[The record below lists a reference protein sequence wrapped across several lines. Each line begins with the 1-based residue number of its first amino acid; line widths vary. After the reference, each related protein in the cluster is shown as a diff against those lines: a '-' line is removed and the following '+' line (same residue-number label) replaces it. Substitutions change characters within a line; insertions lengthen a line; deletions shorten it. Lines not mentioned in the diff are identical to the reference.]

1 MLALRFE
8 HNQLAL
14 RDIPLPVVEDRAL
27 IRMTRAGICAT
38 DLAITRGYASFS
50 GTIGHEFVGIVEQ
63 SPDPEWVGKRVVGN
77 INIGCGNCRECHRGD
92 SRHCALRQVLGI
104 RSYDGAFA
112 EYLALPIRNLHLV
125 PDALP
130 DSIALFAEPLAAAC
144 RILEQLV
151 LQPDQSIVVLGD
163 GKLGQ
168 LIARMLKANGFNPLL
183 IGKYE
188 SKRTLAEQVG
198 IQTRT
203 LNEKTVDV
211 DLRQTIDVVIEA
223 TGNSQAFAQALE
235 LVSPCGTI
243 VLKSTLQGNWALK
256 AENFVVPEITVV
268 GSRCGRLEHSLALL
282 ESGKIEVASLISAE
296 FPLAQALDAFRV
308 AAQPGM
314 MKVQLLGSESEPVT
328 GDTEG

>member
-151 LQPDQSIVVLGD
+151 LKPDQSIVVLGD

>member
-50 GTIGHEFVGIVEQ
+50 GTLGHEFVGIVEQ
-63 SPDPEWVGKRVVGN
+63 APDSEWIGKRVVGS
-77 INIGCGNCRECHRGD
+77 INIGCGNCRECHLGD
-92 SRHCALRQVLGI
+92 SRHCALRRVLGI

-112 EYLALPIRNLHLV
+112 EYLALPIKNLHLV
-125 PDALP
+125 PEAIP

-144 RILEQLV
+144 RILEQLA

-168 LIARMLKANGFNPLL
+168 LIARMLKANEFNPVL
-183 IGKYE
+183 IGKHE
-188 SKRTLAEQVG
+188 SKCTLAEQVG
-198 IQTRT
+198 IQTRI
-203 LNEKTVDV
+203 LNEGKVDP

-223 TGNSQAFAQALE
+223 TGNSHAFAQALE

-243 VLKSTLQGNWALK
+243 VLKSTLQGNWAFK
-256 AENFVVPEITVV
+256 TENFVVSEITVV

-296 FPLAQALDAFRV
+296 FPLTQALDAFHV
-308 AAQPGM
+308 AIQPGM
-314 MKVQLLGSESEPVT
+314 MKVQLLGSEKLEQMT
-328 GDTEG
+328 G